1 MLDKWDSRARA
12 PQLPATLPVLCIHG
26 TLDDIAPIALGRELY
41 EALPATRKRFVE
53 LEEAGHNDIP
63 YNDPSRY
70 LREASA
76 FLRGI

>member
-1 MLDKWDSRARA
+1 MASLRMLSYSPLYVMPDA
-12 PQLPATLPVLCIHG
+12 VLCIHG